1 MDPANMCILLYSH
14 SEYNFLWKATIPL
27 LQRYAPNIKI
37 YFCCNDTS
45 GYTIPDQ
52 WKIHI
57 YDPTTL
63 WPERVKGCMEF
74 IHEKYILY
82 IQEDWLLIDTIQPHV
97 ISYLLQ
103 FMEDTGCEYLSN
115 YIREAYPENAILSQ
129 IPSYAFQRSIGHY
142 LQPSIWSRSL
152 LYKVL
157 SAKYPPAPHFTFT
170 DIEGGDPLRITE
182 ESKCY
187 SMIHVSFPKDIT
199 TRSLFFPH
207 MHAINRGRWT
217 FMKYPTLKALVESYG
232 IDTSTRGID
241 TEWIINTQ

>member
-1 MDPANMCILLYSH
+1 MCILLYSH

-27 LQRYAPNIKI
+27 LQRYAANIKI

-45 GYTIPDQ
+45 GYTLPDQ
-52 WKIHI
+52 WKVHI

-63 WPERVKGCMEF
+63 WPERVKGCVDIISER
-74 IHEKYILY
+74 YILY

-115 YIREAYPENAILSQ
+115 HIRELHPEKPILSQ
-129 IPSYAFQRSIGHY
+129 IPSYVFQRCIGHY
-142 LQPSIWSRSL
+142 FQPSLWSKSL

-157 SAKYPPAPHFTFT
+157 MAKYPPATYASLNI
-170 DIEGGDPLRITE
+170 DNESGEPLRLTQ
-182 ESKCY
+182 ESICY
-187 SMIHVSFPKDIT
+187 CIINHSFPNDIT

-207 MHAINRGRWT
+207 MHAIFRGRWT

-241 TEWIINTQ
+241 TEWIIYTQ